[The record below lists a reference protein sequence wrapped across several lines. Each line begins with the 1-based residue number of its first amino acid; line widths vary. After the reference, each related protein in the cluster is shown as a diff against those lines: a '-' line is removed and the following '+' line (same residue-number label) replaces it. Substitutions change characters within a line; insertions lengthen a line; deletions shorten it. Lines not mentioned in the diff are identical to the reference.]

1 MKKQYVL
8 LLLLLCGA
16 TLGVSAQAVWQNP
29 VHLGLETEVGTTNDT
44 TICNGDSVTFQIE
57 QGQDENS
64 YSYILQVTNDTAVNF
79 GNVENVET
87 TSERTIHLNGLLTTG
102 TYYYR
107 VAWSSSTES
116 TRTQYSDTVRV
127 VVLPPFE
134 VGEITSDGTY
144 PLCYGEEGGI
154 LTVNDVSGGMEDS
167 TTYTWSRKQSE
178 DSALD
183 SLEGAGASLLV
194 DTLQHTWIYTV
205 SVNNTC
211 VNTPI
216 DKSYVIE
223 VHDQIEAGTISIA
236 GNSSENI
243 CSGSAPGVLSVDEAH
258 PFSGGSGE
266 FFYQWQDST
275 SSHGWQN
282 IVDSV
287 ETSLHPTGLT
297 SDHGYR
303 IVATNE
309 CSTDSIYSNTVH
321 VHVWAPIDT
330 TDFAVSPVDTVIC
343 YNTSVSLSATLATAE
358 TGDTLTHVWQ
368 RKGDGENDEWNDIN
382 AAFASTFTTNNLTDT
397 TYFRVKAYTDCD
409 TKYTDSVRIAVL
421 PPFSPGHITS
431 DTISVCNGYSN
442 LRIYFDTLPT
452 GCMSTTPTYK
462 WRSKASSDNWG
473 DWGNGNT
480 SYQTSSLITN
490 TMYQA
495 QVTDVC
501 AANGITNAITITV
514 APIVS
519 PGVIA
524 DQTQNVVCAG
534 AQPDA
539 MTLSTDFSGGIGG
552 FSYRWDSSTDG
563 GTTWDSVASTN
574 SYQPGPLTDSTWY
587 RVVGI
592 NSCGSETTQPQLIKV
607 YGVLSQPSF
616 ATNDTTL
623 CFGTSPDTLRLADE
637 ATGSNG
643 QFAYHW
649 LQSADGTAWDTISD
663 ADTATYQ
670 PGHLTSTTSFRLMVT
685 STVRGCDS
693 VYSTDTVRIVV
704 LPQMLPGRIVA
715 ADSNLCY
722 GLSTTLALDA
732 ANLPTG
738 ADSTFTFRWQSST
751 DGTIFSD
758 LIDTLSGDTLFFSDS
773 FYTTP
778 GLDDPVFYR
787 VMVYN
792 ELCQLQLPT
801 GTAYVH
807 VYAPFEASDIHVEY
821 TADGSVA
828 VGTCYGTI
836 PEGFYFAANEAATGG
851 TGAYTYR
858 WHSSAIDTL
867 STDSSHYVP
876 GDTLYAAISVS
887 LTTTDSLCGT
897 YTSNAIPVE
906 VWSLPDVPTLGGD
919 IAYLCNSTAP
929 LRYWVAPDSN
939 LTYRWSSN
947 SASFVDNQTDSSSV
961 YLVWN
966 SGLDTVSLDL
976 TLTDIVHG
984 CVRTVT
990 FDSIPID
997 TNAVAPDT
1005 TDILIKFGGNIL
1017 VCNDSTPNA
1026 QYQWGYTDRASG
1038 QDVFYPVINS
1048 RYYQT
1053 PDVIDTA
1060 NRDYFVIVQYGT
1072 VPCKTRS
1079 YYVPRPTASSNP
1091 TDELH
1096 LTVAP
1101 NPSMG
1106 EVYYKLDSNI
1116 PGAYTVE
1123 VYDAVGQ
1130 LLLSLEGNDY
1140 KQDNPLPIGRKLN
1153 PGIYV
1158 VSVATANSVVSQK
1171 IIVK

>member
-16 TLGVSAQAVWQNP
+16 TLGASAQAVWQNP
-29 VHLGLETEVGTTNDT
+29 VQLGLETDDGIRQDSVI
-44 TICNGDSVTFQIE
+44 ICYGDDVTFQIE
-57 QGQDENS
+57 QRQDENS
-64 YSYILQVTNDTAVNF
+64 YSYTLQVTNDMAVNF
-79 GNVENVET
+79 GNVEDVET
-87 TSERTIHLNGLLTTG
+87 TSEKTILLNGMLTDG

-107 VAWSSSTES
+107 VAWSSGTGSS
-116 TRTQYSDTVRV
+116 RPQFSDTLTV
-127 VVLPPFE
+127 VVLPQFV
-134 VGEITSDGTY
+134 VGDITSDMRSSI
-144 PLCYGEEGGI
+144 CYGAVGGT
-154 LTVNDVSGGMEDS
+154 LTVNGVSGGMEDS

-178 DSALD
+178 DSALEP
-183 SLEGAGASLLV
+183 LEGAGASLLV

-205 SVNNTC
+205 SVSNTC
-211 VNTPI
+211 ADTPI
-216 DKSYVIE
+216 ERSYTINVYN
-223 VHDQIEAGTISIA
+223 QIVPGTISI
-236 GNSSENI
+236 GGDTSVNI
-243 CSGSAPGVLSVDEAH
+243 CSGSAPGVLSVDENH
-258 PFSGGSGE
+258 PFTGGLPNFS
-266 FFYQWQDST
+266 YLWQDST
-275 SSHGWQN
+275 SSHDWQD
-282 IVDSV
+282 IAGSV
-287 ETSLHPTGLT
+287 ETSLQPTGLT
-297 SDHGYR
+297 SDHWYR
-303 IVATNE
+303 MVATNE
-309 CSTDSIYSNTVH
+309 CDSDPIYSNTVH

-358 TGDTLTHVWQ
+358 TGNTLTHVWQ

-382 AAFASTFTTNNLTDT
+382 AAFASTFTTDNLTDT
-397 TYFRVKAYTDCD
+397 TYFRVKAYTNCD

-431 DTISVCNGYSN
+431 DTTSVCNGYSN
-442 LRIYFDTLPT
+442 LRIYFDTFPT
-452 GCMSTTPTYK
+452 GCMNAIPSYS
-462 WRSKASSDNWG
+462 WRSKASDPWGGWSDG
-473 DWGNGNT
+473 DT
-480 SYQTSSLITN
+480 SYRTSILT
-490 TMYQA
+490 TDMVYQA
-495 QVTDVC
+495 QVIDFC
-501 AANGITNAITITV
+501 ASDTTNVITISV
-514 APIVS
+514 APIIN
-519 PGVIA
+519 PGTIA

-539 MTLSTDFSGGIGG
+539 LTLASSFSGGMGD
-552 FSYRWDSSTDG
+552 FSYRWESSTDG
-563 GTTWDSVASTN
+563 GTTWDSVANTN

-587 RVVGI
+587 RVVGT

-623 CFGTSPDTLRLADE
+623 CFGTRPDTLRLADE

-685 STVRGCDS
+685 STVRGCNP
-693 VYSTDTVRIVV
+693 VYSIDTVHIAV
-704 LPQMLPGRIVA
+704 LPQMQPGRIVA
-715 ADSNLCY
+715 ADSNLCH
-722 GLSTTLALDA
+722 GLSTILALDT
-732 ANLPTG
+732 ANLPSG

-801 GTAYVH
+801 DTAYVH

-851 TGAYTYR
+851 AGAYTYR
-858 WHSSAIDTL
+858 WHSSANETL
-867 STDSSHYVP
+867 STNSAQYVP
-876 GDTLYAAISVS
+876 GDTLFATISVS

-897 YTSNAIPVE
+897 YTSNTIPVE

-919 IAYLCNSTAP
+919 TAYLCNSTAP

-976 TLTDIVHG
+976 TLTDLVHG

-1017 VCNDSTPNA
+1017 VCNDATPNA
-1026 QYQWGYTDRASG
+1026 HYQWGYTDRASG
-1038 QDVFYPVINS
+1038 QDVPYEGSNS

-1060 NRDYFVIVQYGT
+1060 NRDYFVIVWYGT
-1072 VPCKTRS
+1072 EHCKTRS

-1153 PGIYV
+1153 QGIYV